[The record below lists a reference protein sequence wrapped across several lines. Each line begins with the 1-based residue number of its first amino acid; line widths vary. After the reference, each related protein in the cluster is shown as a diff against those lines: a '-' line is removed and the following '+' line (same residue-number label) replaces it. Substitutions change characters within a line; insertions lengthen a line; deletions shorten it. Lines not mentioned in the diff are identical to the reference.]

1 MPKSTAVMRPS
12 AQKGSV
18 KVWERS
24 TTIDGERIA
33 IGREVEVTSHNGH
46 MSSNCHRLERRTPSL
61 DDVLRSIRG
70 RQGLFCAIHPS

>member
-1 MPKSTAVMRPS
+1 MAVMRPS
-12 AQKGSV
+12 VQKASV

-24 TTIDGERIA
+24 TTVDGERIA
-33 IGREVEVTSHNGH
+33 IGREVEVTSRNGH

-70 RQGLFCAIHPS
+70 RQGL